1 MAATSAL
8 PPGPRWPT
16 PLTTLGWMAR
26 PFPFV
31 ERCRDRYGDTFTL
44 RIAREAPWVFV
55 SHPDAVKQVFTGDP
69 RLLHAGEANGILRPI
84 LGHHSV
90 LLLDDDRHMAQRKLM
105 LPAFHGERMQRYGD
119 VMTAIAEREI
129 ASWPRGGDLE
139 LAPRMQALT
148 LEVILRAI
156 FGVDEGERLD
166 RLRAALR
173 TAMEFATDP
182 KTVAGLILR
191 GYERA
196 ERHPRLRA
204 ALDPVDALLADE
216 IHRRREAPDL
226 GERDDIL
233 SLLVQARHEDGSPM
247 TDTELRDELMTL
259 LVAGH
264 ETTATGLAWA
274 LERLVRHPAA
284 LERLREEVLAGD
296 EEYLDAVVKE
306 TLRLRPVLAIVLRK
320 LMAPMEIAG
329 HRLPA
334 GVNVVPCIYL
344 MHRREDIYPDPRA
357 FRPERFLERPA
368 GTYTWIPFGG
378 GVRRCLGAS
387 FALFEMKTVLAAV
400 VRGAGLRPADP
411 APERTRRR
419 AITHAPARGAH
430 VTVGAPAQ
438 APAAPQAPVS
448 QPA

>member
-26 PFPFV
+26 PFPLL

-55 SHPDAVKQVFTGDP
+55 SHPDAVKQIFTGDP

-129 ASWPRGGDLE
+129 ASWPRGGDVE

-216 IHRRREAPDL
+216 IHRRREAADL
-226 GERDDIL
+226 EERDDIL

-247 TDTELRDELMTL
+247 SDTELRDELMTL

-284 LERLREEVLAGD
+284 LERLRDEVLAGD
-296 EEYLDAVVKE
+296 DEYLDAVVKE

-344 MHRREDIYPDPRA
+344 MHRREDIYPDARA

-400 VRGAGLRPADP
+400 VRGATLRPADP

-419 AITHAPARGAH
+419 AITHAPAGGAQ
-430 VTVGAPAQ
+430 VTVAAQ
-438 APAAPQAPVS
+438 APAQPPVS